1 MGEDPRKVKLRP
13 GTNSDAGSDLSHM
26 DLESCTSEDP
36 HHADVDSW
44 RLQSTGVSSK
54 KRKQTN
60 KQTNK
65 STYGS

>member
-36 HHADVDSW
+36 HHGDVDS
-44 RLQSTGVSSK
+44 
-54 KRKQTN
+54 
-60 KQTNK
+60 
-65 STYGS
+65 